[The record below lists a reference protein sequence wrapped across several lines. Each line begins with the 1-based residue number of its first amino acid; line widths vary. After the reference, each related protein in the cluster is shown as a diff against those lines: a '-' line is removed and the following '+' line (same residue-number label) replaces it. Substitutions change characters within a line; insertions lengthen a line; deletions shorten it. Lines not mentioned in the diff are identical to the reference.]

1 MSGIL
6 VTSDK
11 SILGRRSQIVSMR
24 KPYSDLDVSLS
35 RDVTNDIT
43 PLRDIDA
50 VKASVKNLILTS
62 FGERP
67 FQPELGSGLKNLL
80 FEPADRITISVL
92 RDSIYAVLNKYEPRI
107 DTITIQ
113 IKDESENNRYIV
125 DIGFRVISISQEVDI
140 TFYLQRVR

>member
-1 MSGIL
+1 
-6 VTSDK
+6 
-11 SILGRRSQIVSMR
+11 MR

>member
-1 MSGIL
+1 MAGIL
-6 VTSDK
+6 VASDRN
-11 SILGRRSQIVSMR
+11 ILGRKSQIVSKR
-24 KPYSDLDVSLS
+24 RPYSDLDVSLA

-92 RDSIYAVLNKYEPRI
+92 RDSIYTVLNKYEPRI